1 MVGGVKAF
9 EVGDGGLC
17 RRMAVEAEG
26 GSVEGVQNGLPPFGA
41 FGMAGA
47 GAVGQHV
54 GVGEEGD
61 AHRAYSTDLYDK
73 HHALIPA
80 TRRVEKMG

>member
-1 MVGGVKAF
+1 
-9 EVGDGGLC
+9 
-17 RRMAVEAEG
+17 
-26 GSVEGVQNGLPPFGA
+26 
-41 FGMAGA
+41 
-47 GAVGQHV
+47 
-54 GVGEEGD
+54 VGEEGD

>member
-9 EVGDGGLC
+9 EVGDRSLGGSA
-17 RRMAVEAEG
+17 AVEAEG
-26 GSVEGVQNGLPPFGA
+26 GGVEGVQNGLQPFGA
-41 FGMAGA
+41 FGMAGS

-61 AHRAYSTDLYDK
+61 AHRAYSS
-73 HHALIPA
+73 
-80 TRRVEKMG
+80 E